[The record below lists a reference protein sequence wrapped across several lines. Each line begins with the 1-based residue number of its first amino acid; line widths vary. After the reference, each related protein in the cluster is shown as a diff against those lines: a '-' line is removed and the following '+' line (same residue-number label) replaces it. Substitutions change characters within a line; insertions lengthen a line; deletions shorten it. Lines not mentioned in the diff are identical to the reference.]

1 MSTCQ
6 LKRVEVQRDWGG
18 PGWASSANTLAQ
30 AGPKCW
36 ANLGHTKHNI
46 LITLSNFRLCSHFS
60 HENQPNLLK
69 TNVKTSLQPWL
80 HMVCHSDRP
89 AGPNPPLPASLASFW
104 NLFAP
109 RLGMGLLVAA
119 SFQIAT
125 LKSVAAQDWTQ
136 TASALEWSRVDRFSG
151 DGEIGAR
158 QMVERV
164 AFVRTVT
171 QSNGSD
177 LDRLLNLIGRA
188 EAPAGYDAVQ
198 HSATILPPKPASQMT
213 LGEIAGWIR
222 ATPNQHHAI
231 GRYQVIPKTL
241 GRVSEALGMTAATP
255 YDRRAQD
262 KIGRYLIM
270 EAGYKD
276 FRAGSITLSH
286 FMDRLAKVWAGLPLA
301 NGRSAYHGYA
311 GNRATITRKDYDLA
325 MASIFPQKA
334 AQK

>member
-1 MSTCQ
+1 
-6 LKRVEVQRDWGG
+6 
-18 PGWASSANTLAQ
+18 
-30 AGPKCW
+30 
-36 ANLGHTKHNI
+36 
-46 LITLSNFRLCSHFS
+46 
-60 HENQPNLLK
+60 
-69 TNVKTSLQPWL
+69 
-80 HMVCHSDRP
+80 
-89 AGPNPPLPASLASFW
+89 
-104 NLFAP
+104 
-109 RLGMGLLVAA
+109 
-119 SFQIAT
+119 
-125 LKSVAAQDWTQ
+125 
-136 TASALEWSRVDRFSG
+136 
-151 DGEIGAR
+151 
-158 QMVERV
+158 
-164 AFVRTVT
+164 
-171 QSNGSD
+171 
-177 LDRLLNLIGRA
+177 LIGRA

-311 GNRATITRKDYDLA
+311 GNRATLTRKDYDVA